1 MSVELNVR
9 QTAAGQRLWL
19 AVRDALDQGLTVP
32 CTADPQRWDESA
44 QPADCYACPVLSA
57 CVRYRQTG
65 VVSHATV
72 LAGQRVQAERGVA

>member
-9 QTAAGQRLWL
+9 QTAAGQRLWF
-19 AVRDALDQGLTVP
+19 AVRDALDQGLMVP

-44 QPADCYACPVLSA
+44 QPADCYTCPVLSA